1 MMRMIRAIIY
11 VFVTVMS
18 ITGIVR
24 AQDVAAEARLDTT
37 EMLIGDQIKLNIS
50 FNMPMDYRVLWPF
63 YQDTLTQGLEIISQT
78 PVDTIISEDEN
89 LVNMLQ
95 SITITAFDSGQYYI
109 PPLKFRYQPIDDT
122 SFMEVSSMPLYLE
135 VHTMEVDT
143 TKPIKAIKPPLDA
156 PFSIREILPWMLM
169 ALGAILITLLIVY
182 VVTRIKRK
190 QPVFSIKPKPV
201 LPPDIVAISGL
212 EKLKSKKLW
221 QAGRTKDYYSEL
233 TDIIR
238 TYIEDSFEVQ
248 AVEMT
253 TDEIIEGLKRID
265 VSTGSLKKLSKTLM
279 LADLVKFAK
288 EKPLPLDNEN
298 SMTNCVDFVNETR
311 IRAENNEETEE
322 DIQTHNAE
330 VKDRH

>member
-1 MMRMIRAIIY
+1 MQMIRAIIY
-11 VFVTVMS
+11 VFLTMS
-18 ITGIVR
+18 TIAGSMR
-24 AQDVAAEARLDTT
+24 AQDVAVDARLDTT
-37 EMLIGDQIKLNIS
+37 NMLIGDQIKLNIS
-50 FNMPMDYRVLWPF
+50 FNMPLDYRVIWPF
-63 YQDTLTQGLEIISQT
+63 YQDTLTKGLEIISQT
-78 PVDTIISEDEN
+78 PVDTMIREHEN

-109 PPLKFRYQPIDDT
+109 PPLRFRYQPIDDT
-122 SFMEVSSMPLYLE
+122 SYMEVSSMPLYLE
-135 VHTMEVDT
+135 VHSMEVDT
-143 TKPIKAIKPPLDA
+143 TKPIKAIKPPLEA

-221 QAGRTKDYYSEL
+221 QAGRIKDYYSEL

-238 TYIEDSFEVQ
+238 TYIEDSFEVK

-253 TDEIIEGLKRID
+253 TDEIIEGMKRTDI
-265 VSTGSLKKLSKTLM
+265 STGSLEKLSKTLV

-311 IRAENNEETEE
+311 IREENNEETEK

-330 VKDRH
+330 DKDRH